1 MVNKNEIKE
10 ASKKN
15 LAKTFK
21 EREEANYE
29 LPMAISKEMIKGFLN
44 KAELFLEEMKKVIS
58 R

>member
-1 MVNKNEIKE
+1 MENKNEIKE
-10 ASKKN
+10 ASKKI

-29 LPMAISKEMIKGFLN
+29 LSMAISEEMINEFLN